1 MKDGNIGILKTA
13 ETSTLSTY
21 PGAPLCRDKV
31 TAKKDKWL
39 QEFRA
44 TFLIM
49 RRKKKKKQKKCM
61 GKLQGKPARD
71 WAQPANE
78 RAGCDLTLGQSLL
91 PS

>member
-49 RRKKKKKQKKCM
+49 RRKKKKTEKVHGEAA
-61 GKLQGKPARD
+61 GKASEGLGTACQ
-71 WAQPANE
+71 
-78 RAGCDLTLGQSLL
+78 RASGV
-91 PS
+91 